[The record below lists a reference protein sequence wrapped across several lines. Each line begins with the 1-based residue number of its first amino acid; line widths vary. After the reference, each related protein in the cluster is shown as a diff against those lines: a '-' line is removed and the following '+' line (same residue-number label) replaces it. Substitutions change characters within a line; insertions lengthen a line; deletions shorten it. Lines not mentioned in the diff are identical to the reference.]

1 MYIITIFGRQWLV
14 SSQEFNTNLIDPPED
29 DNQTVGTVGGR
40 QAEGLGDG
48 SDKTA
53 K

>member
-1 MYIITIFGRQWLV
+1 VVRHHLQ
-14 SSQEFNTNLIDPPED
+14 NKNKDPDPPED